1 MIEKEM
7 TTNEELVLMNR
18 CGRENPFRTP
28 EGYFEAL
35 PQQVMDRIRQ
45 RRKRNHAWKWAVA
58 AIMTSC
64 VFAAGFKL
72 AQQSDVAAEEA
83 RYMEDELNYSMI
95 NNMDIVYYLTEAE

>member
-7 TTNEELVLMNR
+7 TTNEELVLTNR

-45 RRKRNHAWKWAVA
+45 RRKRN
-58 AIMTSC
+58 
-64 VFAAGFKL
+64 
-72 AQQSDVAAEEA
+72 
-83 RYMEDELNYSMI
+83 
-95 NNMDIVYYLTEAE
+95 LTW